1 MESFGAC
8 NFSQKV
14 YNNYNIHFDWNRGNP
29 MDLLRVLLPILLCSL
44 VGYCTNYIAI
54 KMLFRPRKELRIG
67 SWRVPF
73 TPGVIPKNQP
83 RIAAAVGRAVSG
95 TLLTQEDMAA
105 KLSQAGLKEK
115 LTDSIQDALTE
126 QSAPLSDLVSGDG
139 EVTEEVSQVI
149 GGKIL
154 DSLKKVDMNALVNE
168 VAQTSFGDLFNSPM
182 IAMFLGAGMLDSIIL
197 KLSAGVSNYLE
208 ERGPE
213 IVVPMVRAELDGMLD
228 KPIRDNLD
236 DLGIPEEA
244 LRGLLETVVGHV
256 LENNLQSVLGT
267 LNVQAVVEDKIHAMD
282 ARELEDLV
290 MAVMKNELQ
299 AIVNL
304 GALIGA
310 VIGVVNIF
318 I

>member
-1 MESFGAC
+1 
-8 NFSQKV
+8 
-14 YNNYNIHFDWNRGNP
+14 
-29 MDLLRVLLPILLCSL
+29 MDILTIILPIALCAL

-83 RIAAAVGRAVSG
+83 RIAAAVGKAVSG

-105 KLSQAGLKEK
+105 RLTQAGLKEK
-115 LTDSIQDALTE
+115 LADSIQDAITE
-126 QSAPLSDLVSGDG
+126 QSAPLSDLLPGDG
-139 EVTEEVSQVI
+139 EVTEEISQVV

-154 DSLKKVDMNALVNE
+154 ESLKKVDMDALVAE

-182 IAMFLGAGMLDSIIL
+182 IAMFLGGGMLDNIIL

-208 ERGPE
+208 EKGPE
-213 IVVPMVRAELDGMLD
+213 LVVPMVREELDGMLD

-236 DLGIPEEA
+236 DLGIPEAA
-244 LRGLLETVVGHV
+244 LRNLLETVVGHV

-267 LNVQAVVEDKIHAMD
+267 LDVQAVVEDKINAMD

-290 MAVMKNELQ
+290 LSVMKNELQ

-310 VIGVVNIF
+310 VIGIINIF

>member
-1 MESFGAC
+1 
-8 NFSQKV
+8 
-14 YNNYNIHFDWNRGNP
+14 
-29 MDLLRVLLPILLCSL
+29 MDLLHILLPIFLCAL

-83 RIAAAVGRAVSG
+83 RIAAAVGKAVSG

-105 KLSQAGLKEK
+105 RLTQAGLKEK
-115 LTDSIQDALTE
+115 LADSIQDAITE
-126 QSAPLSDLVSGDG
+126 QSAPLSALIPGDG
-139 EVTEEVSQVI
+139 EVTEEISQVV

-154 DSLKKVDMNALVNE
+154 ESLKKVDMDALVAE

-182 IAMFLGAGMLDSIIL
+182 IAMFLGGGMLDNIIL

-208 ERGPE
+208 EKGPE
-213 IVVPMVRAELDGMLD
+213 LVIPMVREELDGMLD

-244 LRGLLETVVGHV
+244 LRNLLETVVGHV
-256 LENNLQSVLGT
+256 LENNLRSVLGT
-267 LNVQAVVEDKIHAMD
+267 LDVQAVVEDKINAMD

-290 MAVMKNELQ
+290 LSVMKNELQ

-310 VIGVVNIF
+310 VIGIVNVF

>member
-1 MESFGAC
+1 
-8 NFSQKV
+8 
-14 YNNYNIHFDWNRGNP
+14 
-29 MDLLRVLLPILLCSL
+29 MDLLHILLPIFLCAL

-67 SWRVPF
+67 SWRMPF

-105 KLSQAGLKEK
+105 RLTQAGLKEK
-115 LTDSIQDALTE
+115 LADSIQDAITE
-126 QSAPLSDLVSGDG
+126 QSAPLSDLLPGDG
-139 EVTEEVSQVI
+139 EVTEEISQVV

-154 DSLKKVDMNALVNE
+154 ESLKKVDMNALVAE

-182 IAMFLGAGMLDSIIL
+182 IAMFLGGGMLDNIIL

-208 ERGPE
+208 EKGPE
-213 IVVPMVRAELDGMLD
+213 LVVPMVREELDGMLD
-228 KPIRDNLD
+228 KPIRENLD
-236 DLGIPEEA
+236 DLGVPEAA
-244 LRGLLETVVGHV
+244 LRNLLETVVGHV
-256 LENNLQSVLGT
+256 LENNLRSVLGT
-267 LNVQAVVEDKIHAMD
+267 LDVQGVVEDKINAMD

-310 VIGVVNIF
+310 VIGIVNVF

>member
-1 MESFGAC
+1 
-8 NFSQKV
+8 
-14 YNNYNIHFDWNRGNP
+14 
-29 MDLLRVLLPILLCSL
+29 MDLLHILLPIFLCAL

-54 KMLFRPRKELRIG
+54 KMLFRPRKELHIG

-83 RIAAAVGRAVSG
+83 RIAAAVGKAVSG

-105 KLSQAGLKEK
+105 RLTQAGLKEK
-115 LTDSIQDALTE
+115 LADSIQDAITE
-126 QSAPLSDLVSGDG
+126 QSAPLSDLLPGDG
-139 EVTEEVSQVI
+139 EVTEEISQVV

-154 DSLKKVDMNALVNE
+154 ESLKKVDMNALVAE

-182 IAMFLGAGMLDSIIL
+182 IAMFLGGGMLDNIIL

-208 ERGPE
+208 EKGPE
-213 IVVPMVRAELDGMLD
+213 IVIPMVREELDGMLD

-236 DLGIPEEA
+236 DLGIPEAA

-267 LNVQAVVEDKIHAMD
+267 LDVQAVVEDKINAMD

-290 MAVMKNELQ
+290 LSVMKNELQ

-310 VIGVVNIF
+310 VIGIINIF

>member
-1 MESFGAC
+1 
-8 NFSQKV
+8 
-14 YNNYNIHFDWNRGNP
+14 
-29 MDLLRVLLPILLCSL
+29 MDLLHILLPILLCAL

-54 KMLFRPRKELRIG
+54 KMLFRPRKALHIG

-83 RIAAAVGRAVSG
+83 RIAAAVGSAVSG

-105 KLSQAGLKEK
+105 RLTQSGLKEK
-115 LTDSIQDALTE
+115 LADSIQDAITE
-126 QSAPLSDLVSGDG
+126 QSAPLSELIPGDG

-154 DSLKKVDMNALVNE
+154 EGMKKVDMDALVAE

-182 IAMFLGAGMLDSIIL
+182 IAMFLGGGMLDNIIL
-197 KLSAGVSNYLE
+197 KLSTGVSGYLE
-208 ERGPE
+208 EKGPE
-213 IVVPMVRAELDGMLD
+213 LVVPMVREELEGMLD
-228 KPIRDNLD
+228 KPIRENLD

-244 LRGLLETVVGHV
+244 LRNLLETVIGHV
-256 LENNLQSVLGT
+256 LETNLQSVLGS
-267 LNVQAVVEDKIHAMD
+267 LDVKSVVEDKINAMD

-290 MAVMKNELQ
+290 LSVMKNELQ
-299 AIVNL
+299 AVINL

-310 VIGVVNIF
+310 VIGIINIF

>member
-1 MESFGAC
+1 
-8 NFSQKV
+8 
-14 YNNYNIHFDWNRGNP
+14 
-29 MDLLRVLLPILLCSL
+29 MDILEIILPIALCAAI
-44 VGYCTNYIAI
+44 GYFTNYIAI

-83 RIAAAVGRAVSG
+83 RIAAAVGKAVSG
-95 TLLTQEDMAA
+95 TLLTQEDMTAR
-105 KLSQAGLKEK
+105 LTQGGLKEK
-115 LTDSIQDALTE
+115 LADSIQDALTE
-126 QSAPLSDLVSGDG
+126 QSAPLSELIPGDG
-139 EVTEEVSQVI
+139 AVTEEVSQVI

-154 DSLKKVDMNALVNE
+154 DSLKKVDMNALVAE
-168 VAQTSFGDLFNSPM
+168 VAQNSFGDLFNSPM
-182 IAMFLGAGMLDSIIL
+182 IAMFLGGGMLDNLIM
-197 KLSAGVSNYLE
+197 KLGSGVSSYLE
-208 ERGPE
+208 TKGPE
-213 IVVPMVRAELDGMLD
+213 IVFPMVKEELDAMMD

-236 DLGIPEEA
+236 DLGIPEES

-267 LNVQAVVEDKIHAMD
+267 LDVQAVVEDKINAMD

-290 MAVMKNELQ
+290 LSVMKNELQ

-310 VIGVVNIF
+310 VIGIVNIF

>member
-1 MESFGAC
+1 
-8 NFSQKV
+8 
-14 YNNYNIHFDWNRGNP
+14 
-29 MDLLRVLLPILLCSL
+29 MDLLHILLPIFLCAL

-83 RIAAAVGRAVSG
+83 RIAAAVGKAVSG

-105 KLSQAGLKEK
+105 RLTQAGLKEK
-115 LTDSIQDALTE
+115 LADSIQDAITE
-126 QSAPLSDLVSGDG
+126 QSAPLSDLVPGDG
-139 EVTEEVSQVI
+139 EVTEEISQVV

-154 DSLKKVDMNALVNE
+154 ESLKKVDMNALVAE

-182 IAMFLGAGMLDSIIL
+182 IAMFLGGGMLDNIIL

-208 ERGPE
+208 EKGPE
-213 IVVPMVRAELDGMLD
+213 LVVPMVREELDGMLD

-236 DLGIPEEA
+236 DLGIPEAA
-244 LRGLLETVVGHV
+244 LRNLLETVVGHV

-267 LNVQAVVEDKIHAMD
+267 LDVQAVVEDKINAMD

-290 MAVMKNELQ
+290 LSVMKNELQ

-310 VIGVVNIF
+310 VIGIINIF

>member
-1 MESFGAC
+1 
-8 NFSQKV
+8 
-14 YNNYNIHFDWNRGNP
+14 
-29 MDLLRVLLPILLCSL
+29 MDLLHILLPIFLCAL

-83 RIAAAVGRAVSG
+83 RIAAAVGKAVSG

-105 KLSQAGLKEK
+105 RLTQAGLKEK
-115 LTDSIQDALTE
+115 LADSIQDAITE
-126 QSAPLSDLVSGDG
+126 QSAPLSDLLPGDG
-139 EVTEEVSQVI
+139 EVTEEISQVV

-154 DSLKKVDMNALVNE
+154 ESLKKVDMDALVAE

-182 IAMFLGAGMLDSIIL
+182 IAMFLGGGMLDNIIL

-208 ERGPE
+208 EKGPE
-213 IVVPMVRAELDGMLD
+213 LVVPMVREELDGMLD

-236 DLGIPEEA
+236 DLGIPEAA
-244 LRGLLETVVGHV
+244 LRNLLETMVGHV
-256 LENNLQSVLGT
+256 LENNLRSVLGT
-267 LNVQAVVEDKIHAMD
+267 LDVQGVVEDKINAMD

-290 MAVMKNELQ
+290 LSVMKNELQ

-310 VIGVVNIF
+310 VIGIVNVF

>member
-1 MESFGAC
+1 
-8 NFSQKV
+8 
-14 YNNYNIHFDWNRGNP
+14 
-29 MDLLRVLLPILLCSL
+29 MDLLHILLPIFLCAL

-83 RIAAAVGRAVSG
+83 RIAAAVGKAVSG

-105 KLSQAGLKEK
+105 RLTQAGLKEK
-115 LTDSIQDALTE
+115 LADSIQDAITE
-126 QSAPLSDLVSGDG
+126 QSAPLSDLLPGDG
-139 EVTEEVSQVI
+139 EVTEEISQVV

-154 DSLKKVDMNALVNE
+154 ESLKKVDMDALVAE

-182 IAMFLGAGMLDSIIL
+182 IAMFLGGGMLDNIIL

-208 ERGPE
+208 EKGPE
-213 IVVPMVRAELDGMLD
+213 LVIPMVREELDGMLD

-236 DLGIPEEA
+236 DLGIPEAA
-244 LRGLLETVVGHV
+244 LRNLLETVVGHV

-267 LNVQAVVEDKIHAMD
+267 LDVQGVVEDKINAMD

-290 MAVMKNELQ
+290 LSVMKNELQ

-310 VIGVVNIF
+310 VIGIVNVF

>member
-1 MESFGAC
+1 
-8 NFSQKV
+8 
-14 YNNYNIHFDWNRGNP
+14 
-29 MDLLRVLLPILLCSL
+29 MDLLHILLPIFLCAL

-54 KMLFRPRKELRIG
+54 KMLFRPRKELHIG

-83 RIAAAVGRAVSG
+83 RIAAAVGKAVSG

-105 KLSQAGLKEK
+105 RLTQAGLKEK
-115 LTDSIQDALTE
+115 LADSIQDAITE
-126 QSAPLSDLVSGDG
+126 QSAPLSDLLPGDG
-139 EVTEEVSQVI
+139 EVTEEISQVV

-154 DSLKKVDMNALVNE
+154 ESLKKVDMNALVAE

-182 IAMFLGAGMLDSIIL
+182 IAMFLGGGMLDNIIL

-208 ERGPE
+208 EKGPE
-213 IVVPMVRAELDGMLD
+213 LVVPMVREELDGMLD

-236 DLGIPEEA
+236 DLGIPEES

-267 LNVQAVVEDKIHAMD
+267 LDVQAVVEDKINAMD

-290 MAVMKNELQ
+290 LSVMKNELQ

-310 VIGVVNIF
+310 VIGIINIF

>member
-1 MESFGAC
+1 
-8 NFSQKV
+8 
-14 YNNYNIHFDWNRGNP
+14 
-29 MDLLRVLLPILLCSL
+29 MDLLHILLPIFLCAL

-83 RIAAAVGRAVSG
+83 RIAAAVGKAVSG

-105 KLSQAGLKEK
+105 RLTQAGLKEK
-115 LTDSIQDALTE
+115 LADSIQDAITE
-126 QSAPLSDLVSGDG
+126 QSAPLSDLLPGDG
-139 EVTEEVSQVI
+139 EVTEEISQVV

-154 DSLKKVDMNALVNE
+154 ESLKKVDMNALVAE

-182 IAMFLGAGMLDSIIL
+182 IAMFLGGGMLDNIIL

-208 ERGPE
+208 EKGPE
-213 IVVPMVRAELDGMLD
+213 LVVPMVREELDGMLD

-236 DLGIPEEA
+236 DLGIPEAA
-244 LRGLLETVVGHV
+244 LRNLLETMVGHV
-256 LENNLQSVLGT
+256 LENNLQAVVST
-267 LNVQAVVEDKIHAMD
+267 LDVKAVVEDKINAMD

-290 MAVMKNELQ
+290 LSVMKNELQ

-310 VIGVVNIF
+310 VIGIINIF